1 MRIKNLF
8 RNSFFSMFS
17 QFALLILGFFSQRA
31 MNLYMG
37 AELVG
42 MNGVIS
48 NVINILSVT
57 ELGISTAIVYHLYGA
72 LARKDEHEIASL
84 MNLYRKAYRI
94 FAVIVFTAGMLLL
107 PLIHLFMKNNSYSLT
122 YIRILYAMWLIRTVL
137 SYLLTDRKSL
147 LIADQKEYI
156 ASIAGLI
163 LNVVSYLA
171 IILLVT
177 YRQNY
182 LLALGIG
189 IVTEVMLNIWIN
201 WYVERKYPFLHQLR
215 KEKGSSFFKELILK
229 DLKNVFISRVSD
241 KMLNCTDNLIISGFI
256 GVGTVGRY
264 ANYSMITQAII
275 NILTILANTIQP
287 TIGDYFT
294 EKNYRRNYEILRQLT
309 FVFFCI
315 SSVVAAG
322 LFSLITPFICDIW
335 LSPAY
340 ELGWGTAVLCIVVL
354 LIKIMGLPLSLM
366 MGVTGLFEKE
376 KNTGA
381 SSAVLNLVV
390 SLALVRPYGMTGVL
404 LGTLL
409 SYLLQICYRYVIF
422 FRDFLEMKEESI
434 RYARDLGEYTA
445 VMILEVAVTRR
456 IIPLIYGNG
465 GMTPF
470 IFCFVLCILVPL
482 ALNGVFF
489 GRGWRLQSIVTMVK
503 GMHNT
508 CQLPTDLIR
517 AERPFDFGLVV
528 PDQIKAIRSD
538 AADPV
543 KYKNALFAAVK
554 NDIAAAEKMNRIR
567 LNDGLIPSGM
577 KKRIHAVALRLQ
589 PDRGAVF

>member
-1 MRIKNLF
+1 MRVHNKEKEDIMRIKNLF

-177 YRQNY
+177 YQQNY
-182 LLALGIG
+182 LPALGIG

-315 SSVVAAG
+315 SSVVAVG

-354 LIKIMGLPLSLM
+354 LIKITGLPLSLM

-376 KNTGA
+376 KNAGA

-409 SYLLQICYRYVIF
+409 SYLLQISYRYVIF
-422 FRDFLEMKEESI
+422 FRDFLGMKEEAI

-489 GRGWRLQSIVTMVK
+489 GRGWRLQSIVKMV
-503 GMHNT
+503 
-508 CQLPTDLIR
+508 R
-517 AERPFDFGLVV
+517 
-528 PDQIKAIRSD
+528 
-538 AADPV
+538 
-543 KYKNALFAAVK
+543 
-554 NDIAAAEKMNRIR
+554 
-567 LNDGLIPSGM
+567 GM
-577 KKRIHAVALRLQ
+577 KRSGSR
-589 PDRGAVF
+589 

>member
-1 MRIKNLF
+1 MRVHNKEKEYIMRIKNLF
-8 RNSFFSMFS
+8 RNSFFSMVS

-177 YRQNY
+177 YQQNY
-182 LLALGIG
+182 LPALGIG

-241 KMLNCTDNLIISGFI
+241 KMLNCTDNLIISWFI

-376 KNTGA
+376 KIQA
-381 SSAVLNLVV
+381 HQ
-390 SLALVRPYGMTGVL
+390 VR
-404 LGTLL
+404 
-409 SYLLQICYRYVIF
+409 F
-422 FRDFLEMKEESI
+422 
-434 RYARDLGEYTA
+434 
-445 VMILEVAVTRR
+445 
-456 IIPLIYGNG
+456 
-465 GMTPF
+465 
-470 IFCFVLCILVPL
+470 
-482 ALNGVFF
+482 
-489 GRGWRLQSIVTMVK
+489 
-503 GMHNT
+503 
-508 CQLPTDLIR
+508 
-517 AERPFDFGLVV
+517 
-528 PDQIKAIRSD
+528 
-538 AADPV
+538 
-543 KYKNALFAAVK
+543 
-554 NDIAAAEKMNRIR
+554 
-567 LNDGLIPSGM
+567 
-577 KKRIHAVALRLQ
+577 
-589 PDRGAVF
+589 

>member
-1 MRIKNLF
+1 MRNNRSRSENKIREKALFFIKILSGQADISPVTKAFAIARFSVKTVPYHSIIPFRNSKNQKKVMRVHNKEKEDIMRIKNLF

-177 YRQNY
+177 YQQNY

-315 SSVVAAG
+315 SSVVAVG

-376 KNTGA
+376 KNAGA

-409 SYLLQICYRYVIF
+409 SYLLQISYRYVIF
-422 FRDFLEMKEESI
+422 FRDFLGMKEEAI

-489 GRGWRLQSIVTMVK
+489 GRGWRLQSIVKMV
-503 GMHNT
+503 
-508 CQLPTDLIR
+508 R
-517 AERPFDFGLVV
+517 
-528 PDQIKAIRSD
+528 
-538 AADPV
+538 
-543 KYKNALFAAVK
+543 
-554 NDIAAAEKMNRIR
+554 
-567 LNDGLIPSGM
+567 GM
-577 KKRIHAVALRLQ
+577 KRSGCR
-589 PDRGAVF
+589 

>member
-177 YRQNY
+177 YQQNY

-366 MGVTGLFEKE
+366 MGATGLFAKE
-376 KNTGA
+376 KNAGA

-422 FRDFLEMKEESI
+422 FRDFLEMKEEAI
-434 RYARDLGEYTA
+434 RYARDLGEYIA
-445 VMILEVAVTRR
+445 MMILEVAVTRR

-465 GMTPF
+465 GMIPF
-470 IFCFVLCILVPL
+470 ILCFVLCILVPL

-489 GRGWRLQSIVTMVK
+489 ERGWRLQSIVKMV
-503 GMHNT
+503 
-508 CQLPTDLIR
+508 R
-517 AERPFDFGLVV
+517 
-528 PDQIKAIRSD
+528 
-538 AADPV
+538 
-543 KYKNALFAAVK
+543 
-554 NDIAAAEKMNRIR
+554 
-567 LNDGLIPSGM
+567 GM
-577 KKRIHAVALRLQ
+577 KRSGSR
-589 PDRGAVF
+589 

>member
-1 MRIKNLF
+1 MRVHNKEKEDIMRIKNLF

-72 LARKDEHEIASL
+72 LARKDEHEITSL

-177 YRQNY
+177 YQQNY
-182 LLALGIG
+182 LPALGIG

-376 KNTGA
+376 KNAGA

-422 FRDFLEMKEESI
+422 FRDFLEMKEEAI
-434 RYARDLGEYTA
+434 RYARDLGEYIA
-445 VMILEVAVTRR
+445 MMILEVAVTRR

-465 GMTPF
+465 GMIPF

-489 GRGWRLQSIVTMVK
+489 ERGWRLQSIVKMV
-503 GMHNT
+503 
-508 CQLPTDLIR
+508 R
-517 AERPFDFGLVV
+517 
-528 PDQIKAIRSD
+528 
-538 AADPV
+538 
-543 KYKNALFAAVK
+543 
-554 NDIAAAEKMNRIR
+554 
-567 LNDGLIPSGM
+567 GM
-577 KKRIHAVALRLQ
+577 KRSGSR
-589 PDRGAVF
+589 